1 MPKKVK
7 EPVHDH
13 WERKSHGNSSQDPLS
28 GDSQAASGRSDSESP
43 GLENFGSL
51 GSQSANG
58 SESSR
63 TEGFPGTLLD
73 ADEPAGHGNR
83 SAGGESE
90 PGNERTRAPGASGD
104 QHNPVNFR
112 LASVENIGAGGA
124 RTKFKDN
131 TAALELLLQLEADK
145 RQATQPEQT
154 ILARYVGWGGIPQ
167 AFDETNPDWE
177 KEYRKLL
184 ELLPSADYEAARA
197 STLNAHYTAP
207 EIIDGIYDGLQRLGV
222 GDGVRILEP
231 AAGIGHFAGKLP
243 FIADMTLN
251 ELDSVS
257 SRISRQLY
265 PEFTTIRQ
273 GFENF
278 RSPEGYF
285 DVAVGNPPFGDFR
298 VNDSRNPK
306 ISRFSIHN
314 FFMAKS
320 LDSLRDGGIS
330 AMVISRFFMDSK
342 KSDHRE
348 YLAGRAHFLGA
359 IRLPNNA
366 FRQNA
371 LTEVTTDIVFFQK
384 AKPGDEP
391 DRSWVDTGFVRCPK
405 TGESI
410 GVNSWFVNHPEQI
423 IGTMQLESRAFGNS
437 PECVAES
444 GLNLK
449 EEINTRLSALPRN
462 SFSAT
467 AALQGNIDDKP
478 QPPMDFTDSDIKV
491 DGFFI
496 TPDDR
501 IGIRKQDMLGKGDY
515 EYFHPRSTAENERI
529 RSAIQVRVTLMRLIR
544 LETQESAD
552 VTEMG
557 KVRQELNTLY
567 DRHVKSYDFIS
578 SRSNK
583 SVLKTDPA
591 YPLLQSL
598 EVEYDKGVTKV
609 MAQKE
614 GSSPRKPSA
623 RKAAIFTKRVNRPNT
638 LERSAETVKDALVIC
653 LNESGRVDIER
664 IAGLASVEPVVALR
678 ELHGLVYRN
687 PLSLEYETA
696 ETFLSGNVK
705 LKLEKTRGIQAGI
718 PTLTEDTR
726 EAFLR
731 QRFKPEAAEKFL
743 SLDIDL
749 LLIELQASADALQ
762 ASIPADIDA
771 IDISVQLISTWLP
784 QKDIQAFIVGHMGI
798 ADNECRAL
806 YVPPAGKWVTKFKG
820 GNKDLLENTWGTQR
834 IDALEIL
841 DRLFNNTPVQ
851 VKDVAGF
858 NDDGSPI
865 YKVNQEETLA
875 AQGKA
880 EQIANEF
887 TDWIWKDPERRER
900 LAKIYNDRFNTHVP
914 GSYDGYH
921 LSLPQASGDIKLR
934 GTQKNAI
941 WRGIQEGCGLGDHV
955 VGAGKTLTAIAT
967 IMEQRRMGL
976 VNKPL
981 VIVPN
986 HLLGQWKDEFY
997 KLYPGANV
1005 LVAEQS
1011 DFEKDNRKRLFA
1023 TIATGDF
1030 DAVILGHSSFKFL
1043 SLSSEDET
1051 AFLKEQVA
1059 DISESLHEFKQSLGS
1074 RDPSV
1079 KQMEKQKKR
1088 LEEKIKKLSDT
1099 GKKDDLLTF
1108 DQLGV
1113 DALFVD
1119 EADEFKNL
1127 AIVTSQSRIAGLGN
1141 LQGSEKAMDLFL
1153 KCRWIQKKR
1162 EGKGVYFYTGTPISN
1177 SLAELYTLQ
1186 RYMQYDELKSK
1197 GIAAF
1202 DSWSS
1207 TFGQVVTGWELDA
1220 TGVNYRLNARFAKFT
1235 NVPELMRMYRSFA
1248 DVVTHADLAA
1258 QAIAD
1263 GTGRLVPKL
1272 KGGKPT
1278 SVIVPRSRLQAQFMG
1293 EMEAVIDATTGRPVL
1308 DNLGREIKDWNPG
1321 SIIYRMENMPKDP
1334 RLDNALKVTHDAR
1347 IAALDFRLV
1356 NQHAPDDNDSK
1367 VNEAVRRIHKI
1378 WEENIY
1384 RKGTQLVFCDLST
1397 PKGKFTARPTDNP
1410 DAEEANSDD
1419 SFSMD
1424 EVLGE
1429 SIDPDKFSVY
1439 ADMRQKL
1446 IDLGVPANEIKFIHD
1461 ATNDQKRQELF
1472 RSVNNGD
1479 VRVLIGSTSKMGAG
1493 TNVQRRLVALHDL
1506 DCPWRP
1512 RDLEQRHG
1520 RGIRQ
1525 GNMFFEQ
1532 DKENFEL
1539 EICCYATERT
1549 YDARMWQTIEVKA
1562 RGIEQ
1567 FRNGSLTDRIIEDI
1581 AGDAANAAE
1590 MKASATGNQLI
1601 FLQVKIDADK
1611 RKQETM
1617 YRNWQRSR
1625 HSLEANIA
1633 RLPQQITELKALL
1646 DPVRRDLKYIEQ
1658 NKGVTGLN
1666 TGVTTFVWRKADDS
1680 KIPENAVEQLEIY
1693 LKDKM
1698 RKSVDNMAID
1708 VRDPVYVGDYRGM
1721 RLNVKAGSNAKGL
1734 YTHFNIERADGKKL
1748 SIDGMEIRYSAGDSF
1763 SPTGL
1768 FVRLDNLLADSVNAE
1783 SRCMGNIARLQKD
1796 LDVAKESVGG
1806 DYPQK
1811 AYLDALRQDSIE
1823 VMAEL
1828 KRMQDDEEYQS
1839 SWQPSSAAFESK
1851 PAAVTMPKEP
1861 AQGEL
1866 IELDFQRPDEND
1878 DDYEGELLA
1887 ELVEEPK
1894 HDLVDQLQHVAAPVE
1909 IISALIDEKSLV
1921 SPESAPSGVQKE
1933 PEPAETIYTAELSS
1947 NEDPVQTVITENSYL
1962 TVPFKYGRVIYN
1974 TDLDRL
1980 QVKFNH
1986 RPEKGSD
1993 EYRVMKLLSEQ
2004 GRFSYAPSQDR
2015 RWVRRLNDKSAI
2027 AAAGILQVEL
2037 PLPSIVS
2044 FTNTDDVQTSTEP
2057 LAKLQTDMFSLEQTS
2072 TTSGQLTADEIE
2084 AMEITVNE
2092 LFSRQQEGECSD
2104 LHLFD
2109 SARQLAESGS
2119 LEGKYLLSFCY
2130 LDGIGVKADPSTA
2143 IDLLHTAAAGGHGE
2157 ASYKV
2162 GELFETGMYGHTVDL
2177 KQAAHFYSLSDP
2189 DFSTPARERVDRLL
2203 SEQKL
2208 SVMSGFS
2215 EILTENEKQSG
2226 TEERFFSRMN
2236 LLYEKVAD
2244 AQIIKD
2250 NLESE
2255 LENITTNEQV
2265 FMIGGLAYDPVNAN
2279 LSDLHAM
2286 NKHIMATIRDA
2297 VTLRKEQGKPIEQT
2311 AGSYLGMAI
2320 NVRSV
2325 EDEMR
2330 FTLTGKR
2337 NWSPESLVYRKG
2349 EREKFVLPEFIEQI
2363 QKFAGSLQD
2372 ELKQCEE
2379 TLADLNE
2386 KCRSEMQKFEILR
2399 QRQLEAKEQELA
2411 APQQMEMNVI
2421 QKINRNR
2428 LH

>member
-1 MPKKVK
+1 MNKKVK
-7 EPVHDH
+7 EPTNDYR
-13 WERKSHGNSSQDPLS
+13 ERKPHDDSNQDPLP
-28 GDSQAASGRSDSESP
+28 GDSQATSDRPDTESS
-43 GLENFGSL
+43 GLENTGSM
-51 GSQSANG
+51 GNQPTNG
-58 SESSR
+58 SKSSR
-63 TEGFPGTLLD
+63 AEGISGTLLD
-73 ADEPAGHGNR
+73 ADQPAGYGNR
-83 SAGGESE
+83 SADRESE
-90 PGNERTRAPGASGD
+90 PGYERTGAAGASRN
-104 QHNPVNFR
+104 QHSPVNFR
-112 LASVENIGAGGA
+112 LDSVENIGAGGA
-124 RTKFKDN
+124 KTKFKDN
-131 TAALELLLQLEADK
+131 IVALELLHQLEVDK
-145 RQATQPEQT
+145 RLATPTEQT
-154 ILARYVGWGGIPQ
+154 ILARYVGWGGLPQ
-167 AFDETNPDWE
+167 AFDETNPSWE
-177 KEYRKLL
+177 KEYRQLL
-184 ELLPSADYEAARA
+184 ELLPPEDYEAARA

-207 EIIDGIYDGLQRLGV
+207 EVIDGIYDGLQRLGV

-243 FIADMTLN
+243 FKADMTLN
-251 ELDSVS
+251 ELDSIS
-257 SRISRQLY
+257 CRISRQLY
-265 PEFTTIRQ
+265 PEFTTIQQ

-285 DVAVGNPPFGDFR
+285 DIAVGNPPFGDFR
-298 VNDSRNPK
+298 VSDSRNPK

-320 LDSLRDGGIS
+320 LNSLREGGIT
-330 AMVISRFFMDSK
+330 AMVVSRFFMDSK
-342 KSDHRE
+342 KNDHRE
-348 YLAGRAHFLGA
+348 YLADRAHFLGA

-384 AKPGDEP
+384 AKPGEEP

-405 TGESI
+405 TGEPI
-410 GVNSWFVNHPEQI
+410 GINSWFVNHPEQI
-423 IGTMQLESRAFGNS
+423 IGIMQLESRGFGNS

-444 GLNLK
+444 GLNLRD
-449 EEINTRLSALPRN
+449 EINTRLSALPRS
-462 SFSAT
+462 SFSAIAT
-467 AALQGNIDDKP
+467 LQKEIDDKP
-478 QPPMDFTDSDIKV
+478 QPSMDFTDSGIKV

-501 IGIRKQDMLGKGDY
+501 IGIRKPDMLGKGDY
-515 EYFHPRSTAENERI
+515 DYFLPRSTAENERI
-529 RSAIQVRVTLMRLIR
+529 RSAIQIRDTLMRLIR
-544 LETQESAD
+544 LETLESAD
-552 VTEMG
+552 PLEMG
-557 KVRQELNTLY
+557 QVRQELNTLY
-567 DRHVKSYDFIS
+567 DRHVKNYDFIS

-598 EVEYDKGVTKV
+598 EVEYDKGVTKA

-614 GSSPRKPSA
+614 GTSPRKPSA

-638 LERSAETVKDALVIC
+638 LERSAESVKDALVIS
-653 LNESGRVDIER
+653 LNESGRVDIDR
-664 IAGLASVEPVVALR
+664 IAGLASVEPVIALR
-678 ELHGLVYRN
+678 ELEGLVYRN

-705 LKLEKTRGIQAGI
+705 HKLERTEDILAGI
-718 PTLTEDTR
+718 PLITDDTR
-726 EAFLR
+726 EAFLK

-743 SLDIDL
+743 TLDTNFL
-749 LLIELQASADALQ
+749 LSELKLSADALQ
-762 ASIPADIDA
+762 ASIPTDIDA
-771 IDISVQLISTWLP
+771 IDIAVQLISTWLP
-784 QKDIQAFIVGHMGI
+784 QKDIQAFIVGHLGI
-798 ADNECRAL
+798 ADQECRAL

-820 GNKDLLENTWGTQR
+820 GNKDRLENTWGTQR

-851 VKDVAGF
+851 VKDIVGF
-858 NDDGSPI
+858 NDDSSPI

-880 EQIANEF
+880 EQIAIEF

-900 LAKIYNDRFNTHVP
+900 LARIYNDRFNTHVP
-914 GSYDGYH
+914 GTYDGSH
-921 LSLPQASGDIKLR
+921 LSLPQASGDISLR

-976 VNKPL
+976 INKPL
-981 VIVPN
+981 VAVPN

-1011 DFEKDNRKRLFA
+1011 DFEKENRKRLFA

-1043 SLSSEDET
+1043 SLAPEDEM
-1051 AFLKEQVA
+1051 AFLKEQVT
-1059 DISESLHEFKQSLGS
+1059 DISESLREFQQSLGS

-1088 LEEKIKKLSDT
+1088 LEEKISKLSDT

-1186 RYMQYDELKSK
+1186 RYMQYDELKNK

-1293 EMEAVIDATTGRPVL
+1293 EMEIVIDATTGRPAL
-1308 DNLGREIKDWNPG
+1308 DNLGREIRDWNPG

-1356 NQHAPDDNDSK
+1356 NQHAPDDDGSK

-1378 WEENIY
+1378 WEENAY

-1397 PKGKFTARPTDNP
+1397 PKGKFTARPVNTP
-1410 DAEEANSDD
+1410 ESEEADTED

-1424 EVLGE
+1424 EILGE
-1429 SIDPDKFSVY
+1429 SIDPNKFSVY

-1446 IDLGVPANEIKFIHD
+1446 IDRGIPANEIKFIHD

-1472 RSVNNGD
+1472 RAVNNGD

-1625 HSLEANIA
+1625 HTLEANVA
-1633 RLPQQITELKALL
+1633 RLPQQISALEALL
-1646 DPVRRDLKYIEQ
+1646 GPIRNDIKYIEQ
-1658 NKGVTGLN
+1658 HKGIPGLN
-1666 TGVTTFVWRKADDS
+1666 TGVTTFLWRKTDDS
-1680 KIPENAVEQLEIY
+1680 KLPENAVEQLETY

-1698 RKSVDNMAID
+1698 RKSVDSMAID
-1708 VRDPVYVGDYRGM
+1708 VREPVYVGVYQGM
-1721 RLNVKAGSNAKGL
+1721 RLTVKAGSNAKGL
-1734 YTHFNIERADGKKL
+1734 YTQFNIERADGQRL
-1748 SIDGMEIRYSAGDSF
+1748 SINDMEIRYSAGDSF

-1768 FVRLDNLLADSVNAE
+1768 FVRLDNLLADSSNAE
-1783 SRCMGNIARLQKD
+1783 SRRKDYIASLQKD
-1796 LDVAKESVGG
+1796 LDVAKESIGG
-1806 DYPQK
+1806 DYPHK

-1851 PAAVTMPKEP
+1851 TVVVPSPQVPAE
-1861 AQGEL
+1861 GEL
-1866 IELDFQRPDEND
+1866 IELDFQQHDDTD
-1878 DDYEGELLA
+1878 DDYETDSLTHVA
-1887 ELVEEPK
+1887 EEPK
-1894 HDLVDQLQHVAAPVE
+1894 
-1909 IISALIDEKSLV
+1909 
-1921 SPESAPSGVQKE
+1921 PESADKMPQVAENLNTQSTPTVDPAAHSEAAKE
-1933 PEPAETIYTAELSS
+1933 PEPSETAIAVEPNIGETPEQKVIAENDFLS
-1947 NEDPVQTVITENSYL
+1947 I
-1962 TVPFKYGRVIYN
+1962 PFKYGSVIYN
-1974 TDLDRL
+1974 TNLDRL
-1980 QVKFNH
+1980 QVKFEH

-1993 EYRVMKLLSEQ
+1993 AYRVMKLLSEQ
-2004 GRFSYAPSQDR
+2004 GRFSYAPSQDK

-2037 PLPSIVS
+2037 PLPSDVC
-2044 FTNTDDVQTSTEP
+2044 TNPAEKTMLNTEP
-2057 LAKLQTDMFSLEQTS
+2057 AAILQTDMFSHDKAP
-2072 TTSGQLTADEIE
+2072 TTTKELTAYEIE

-2092 LFSRQQEGECSD
+2092 LFSRQQQGDCSD
-2104 LHLFD
+2104 LQLFD
-2109 SARQLAESGS
+2109 SARQLAEAGS

-2143 IDLLHTAAAGGHGE
+2143 IDLLHAAAAGGHDE

-2189 DFSTPARERVDRLL
+2189 DFSAPARERVNRLL

-2215 EILTENEKQSG
+2215 EILAENEKQSG

-2250 NLESE
+2250 NLATE
-2255 LENITTNEQV
+2255 LEHVNAFKRV
-2265 FMIGGLAYDPVNAN
+2265 FIIGGQQYDPADT
-2279 LSDLHAM
+2279 SITDLRAM
-2286 NKHIMATIRDA
+2286 NTHIMNTIRDA
-2297 VTLRKEQGKPIEQT
+2297 VTMRKEQGVAIEQI
-2311 AGSYLGMAI
+2311 AGSYQGMTI
-2320 NVRSV
+2320 SVRSV

-2337 NWSPESLVYRKG
+2337 NWSPDALVYRKG
-2349 EREKFVLPEFIEQI
+2349 ERAKFVLPEFIEEI

-2372 ELKQCEE
+2372 ELKRCEV

-2386 KCRSEMQKFEILR
+2386 KCRSEKEKFETLR
-2399 QRQLEAKEQELA
+2399 IRTLDAKHQEMA
-2411 APQQMEMNVI
+2411 TPSQKEMDGNPKVD
-2421 QKINRNR
+2421 RNR

>member
-1 MPKKVK
+1 MTKKVE
-7 EPVHDH
+7 EPSNDNR
-13 WERKSHGNSSQDPLS
+13 ERKSHNHSIENSVSGYHQTTSERSLIDESRLENSGPVGGEPTSGTTNAGSERFPGSLLDPDQSTGPRDQRASREPES
-28 GDSQAASGRSDSESP
+28 GD
-43 GLENFGSL
+43 
-51 GSQSANG
+51 
-58 SESSR
+58 
-63 TEGFPGTLLD
+63 
-73 ADEPAGHGNR
+73 
-83 SAGGESE
+83 
-90 PGNERTRAPGASGD
+90 ERTGADGASGS
-104 QHNPVNFR
+104 QHLPDNFR
-112 LASVENIGAGGA
+112 LSSVKDIGTGGA
-124 RTKFKDN
+124 RTKYRDN
-131 TAALELLLQLEADK
+131 IAALELLHKLETEK
-145 RQATQPEQT
+145 RHATSAEQS

-167 AFDETNPDWE
+167 AFDDTNTDWE
-177 KEYRKLL
+177 SEYSRLL
-184 ELLPSADYEAARA
+184 ELLPPADYEAARA
-197 STLNAHYTAP
+197 STLNAHYTPP
-207 EIIDGIYDGLQRLGV
+207 EVIDGIYDALGRLGV

-243 FIADMTLN
+243 FKADMTMN
-251 ELDSVS
+251 ELDSIS
-257 SRISRQLY
+257 SKISRQLY
-265 PEFTTIRQ
+265 PKFTTIKQ
-273 GFENF
+273 GFEEF

-285 DVAVGNPPFGDFR
+285 DIAVGNPPFGDFR
-298 VNDSRNPK
+298 VNDSRNPA

-320 LDSLRDGGIS
+320 LDSLREGGIS
-330 AMVISRFFMDSK
+330 AMVVSRFFMDSK

-348 YLAGRAHFLGA
+348 YLADRAHFLGA

-371 LTEVTTDIVFFQK
+371 LTEVTTDIVFLQK
-384 AKPGDEP
+384 ARPGEEP
-391 DRSWVDTGFVRCPK
+391 DRSWVDTGFMRCPK
-405 TGESI
+405 TGESFE
-410 GVNSWFVNHPEQI
+410 VNSWYVNHPEQI
-423 IGTMQLESRAFGNS
+423 IGNMQLESNAFGHS
-437 PECVAES
+437 PQCVAES
-444 GLNLK
+444 GIDLRA
-449 EEINTRLSALPRN
+449 EINNRFSVLPRN
-462 SFSAT
+462 CFTSKTTVA
-467 AALQGNIDDKP
+467 DDEVADSRP
-478 QPPMDFTDSDIKV
+478 EVDFTDTGIKV
-491 DGFFI
+491 DSFFV
-496 TPDDR
+496 TPDDK
-501 IGIRKQDMLGKGDY
+501 IGIRKPDMLGKGDY
-515 EYFHPRSTAENERI
+515 EYYVPRSTAENDRI
-529 RSAIQVRVTLMRLIR
+529 RSAIKIRDTLMRLIQ
-544 LETQESAD
+544 LETQETTSQA
-552 VTEMG
+552 EMDA
-557 KVRQELNTLY
+557 VRRELNKLY
-567 DRHVKSYDFIS
+567 DRHVKNYDFIS

-583 SVLKTDPA
+583 GVLKTDPA

-609 MAQKE
+609 MADKE
-614 GSSPRKPSA
+614 GTVPRKPSA
-623 RKAAIFTKRVNRPNT
+623 RKAAIFTKRVNKPNT
-638 LERSAETVKDALVIC
+638 LERSAESVKDALVIC
-653 LNESGRVDIER
+653 LNESGRVDIDR
-664 IAGLASVEPVVALR
+664 ISDLASVEPEVALR
-678 ELHGLVYRN
+678 DLSGLVYRN
-687 PLSLEYETA
+687 PLTLEYETA

-705 LKLEKTRGIQAGI
+705 LKLERTRGIIEGI
-718 PTLTEDTR
+718 PELTEQTR
-726 EAFLR
+726 DAFLR

-743 SLDIDL
+743 SVDTDL
-749 LLIELQASADALQ
+749 LLSELQVSAEALQ
-762 ASIPADIDA
+762 SSIPADIDA
-771 IDISVQLISTWLP
+771 IDISVQLVSTWLP
-784 QKDIQAFIVGHMGI
+784 QKDIQAFIVGHLGI
-798 ADNECRAL
+798 ADKECSAL
-806 YVPPAGKWVTKFKG
+806 YVPPAGKWITKFKG

-834 IDALEIL
+834 MDALEIL

-887 TDWIWKDPERRER
+887 TDWIWTDPERRER
-900 LAKIYNDRFNTHVP
+900 LARRYNDRFNTHVP
-914 GSYDGYH
+914 GTYDGSH
-921 LSLPQASGDIKLR
+921 LTLPQASGDIKLR

-1043 SLSSEDET
+1043 SLSPEDES
-1051 AFLKEQVA
+1051 AFLKEQVD
-1059 DISESLHEFKQSLGS
+1059 DISQSLRDFKQSLGS

-1088 LEEKIKKLSDT
+1088 LEEKIKKISDT

-1127 AIVTSQSRIAGLGN
+1127 AIVTSQTRIAGLGN
-1141 LQGSEKAMDLFL
+1141 LLGSEKAMDLFL
-1153 KCRWIQKKR
+1153 KCRWLQKKR
-1162 EGKGVYFYTGTPISN
+1162 DGKGVYFYTGTPISN

-1197 GIAAF
+1197 NIAAF

-1248 DVVTHADLAA
+1248 DVVTHSDLAN
-1258 QAIAD
+1258 QALAD

-1293 EMEAVIDATTGRPVL
+1293 EMETVIDATTGRPAL

-1334 RLDNALKVTHDAR
+1334 RIDNALKVTHDAR

-1356 NQHAPDDNDSK
+1356 DPHAPDDEGSK

-1378 WEENIY
+1378 WEENTY

-1397 PKGKFTARPTDNP
+1397 PKGKFTARQNNN
-1410 DAEEANSDD
+1410 AETEVAAPEDG
-1419 SFSMD
+1419 FSMD
-1424 EVLGE
+1424 EILGE

-1446 IDLGVPANEIKFIHD
+1446 IDLGIPANEIKFIHD

-1472 RSVNNGD
+1472 RSVNNGE
-1479 VRVLIGSTSKMGAG
+1479 VRILIGSTSKMGAG

-1625 HSLEANIA
+1625 HSLETSVT
-1633 RLPQQITELKALL
+1633 RLPHQISELEALL
-1646 DPVRRDLKYIEQ
+1646 EPIRNDLHYIEQ
-1658 NKGVTGLN
+1658 HKGISGLD
-1666 TGVTTFVWRKADDS
+1666 TGVTKFHWRKADDV
-1680 KIPENAVEQLEIY
+1680 KLPENAVELLETY

-1698 RKSVDNMAID
+1698 RKSVDNMALD
-1708 VRDPVYVGDYRGM
+1708 VRDPVYVGVYRGLKLSV
-1721 RLNVKAGSNAKGL
+1721 RAGSNAKGL
-1734 YTHFNIERADGKKL
+1734 YTHFVIERADGQKL
-1748 SIDGMEIRYSAGDSF
+1748 SIEGMEIRYSAGDSF

-1768 FVRLDNLLADSVNAE
+1768 FVRLDNLLSDSVNSE
-1783 SRCMGNIARLQKD
+1783 SRCVANIERLKKD
-1796 LDVAKESVGG
+1796 LDVAKEAISG

-1828 KRMQDDEEYQS
+1828 KRMQDDEEYIS
-1839 SWQPSSAAFESK
+1839 TWQPSSAAFESK
-1851 PAAVTMPKEP
+1851 PVAATPAKEP
-1861 AQGEL
+1861 AEGEL
-1866 IELDFQRPDEND
+1866 IELDFQPPEATEDHIDTKNNRDST
-1878 DDYEGELLA
+1878 A
-1887 ELVEEPK
+1887 ESQPTDIETLNPEV
-1894 HDLVDQLQHVAAPVE
+1894 DLITAAPEAPLV
-1909 IISALIDEKSLV
+1909 ISSNTTETVDAETPNPLAAADTLN
-1921 SPESAPSGVQKE
+1921 
-1933 PEPAETIYTAELSS
+1933 PAEESQDT
-1947 NEDPVQTVITENSYL
+1947 YL
-1962 TVPFKYGRVIYN
+1962 TIPFKYGSVIYN
-1974 TDLDRL
+1974 TDLNRL
-1980 QVKFNH
+1980 QIKFSN

-1993 EYRVMKLLSEQ
+1993 EYRLMKLLSEQ
-2004 GRFSYAPSQDR
+2004 GRFSFAPSQDR
-2015 RWVRRLNDKSAI
+2015 RWVRRLTDKSAI

-2037 PLPSIVS
+2037 PLPSVVCQAA
-2044 FTNTDDVQTSTEP
+2044 TDSAPPAPHTS
-2057 LAKLQTDMFSLEQTS
+2057 AKLQTDMFTEAQS
-2072 TTSGQLTADEIE
+2072 TESQRKLTDDEIA
-2084 AMEITVNE
+2084 AMEITANE
-2092 LFSRQQEGECSD
+2092 LFSRQQEGNCSD

-2109 SARQLAESGS
+2109 SVRQLAEAGS
-2119 LEGKYLLSFCY
+2119 MEGKYLLSFCY
-2130 LDGIGVKADPSTA
+2130 FDGIGVQADPRTA
-2143 IDLLHTAAAGGHGE
+2143 IDLLHAAAEGGHDE
-2157 ASYKV
+2157 ARYKV

-2189 DFSTPARERVDRLL
+2189 DFSKPARERINRLL

-2215 EILTENEKQSG
+2215 EILAENEKQSG
-2226 TEERFFSRMN
+2226 SEERFFSRMN

-2244 AQIIKD
+2244 AQVLQE
-2250 NLESE
+2250 NVANE
-2255 LENITTNEQV
+2255 LEHMKENAPVFNIAGQV
-2265 FMIGGLAYDPVNAN
+2265 YDPVNSSI
-2279 LSDLHAM
+2279 SDLHAM
-2286 NKHIMATIRDA
+2286 NSHIMSTIRDA
-2297 VTLRKEQGKPIEQT
+2297 VTMRKKQGRPIEQI
-2311 AGSYLGMAI
+2311 AGSYQGMQI
-2320 NVRSV
+2320 SVRSV
-2325 EDEMR
+2325 ENEMR

-2337 NWSPESLVYRKG
+2337 NWSPEELVYRKG

-2363 QKFAGSLQD
+2363 QKFTASLKD
-2372 ELKQCEE
+2372 ELHRCEE

-2386 KCRSEMQKFEILR
+2386 KCRSEREKYETLR
-2399 QRQLEAKEQELA
+2399 QRQLEPKKQEMAKPLQT
-2411 APQQMEMNVI
+2411 EMNGTPKVI
-2421 QKINRNR
+2421 RNR

>member
-1 MPKKVK
+1 MTKKVE
-7 EPVHDH
+7 EPTNDNR
-13 WERKSHGNSSQDPLS
+13 ERKSHNHSSKNSLS
-28 GDSQAASGRSDSESP
+28 GDHQTTSERSLLDEP
-43 GLENFGSL
+43 GLENSGPLGGEPASGTANAGSERFPGSL
-51 GSQSANG
+51 LDTDQPTGPGDQRSGREPESWDERTGAAGAPGSQYQ
-58 SESSR
+58 
-63 TEGFPGTLLD
+63 PD
-73 ADEPAGHGNR
+73 
-83 SAGGESE
+83 
-90 PGNERTRAPGASGD
+90 
-104 QHNPVNFR
+104 NFR
-112 LASVENIGAGGA
+112 LSSVQDIGAGGA
-124 RTKFKDN
+124 RTKYRDN
-131 TAALELLLQLEADK
+131 IAALELLHKLEAEK
-145 RQATQPEQT
+145 RQASSAEQS
-154 ILARYVGWGGIPQ
+154 IMARYVGWGGIPQ
-167 AFDETNPDWE
+167 AFDETNTDWE
-177 KEYRKLL
+177 SEYNRLL

-207 EIIDGIYDGLQRLGV
+207 EVIDGIYDALGRLGV

-243 FIADMTLN
+243 FKADMTLN
-251 ELDSVS
+251 ELDSIS

-265 PEFTTIRQ
+265 PKFTTIKQ
-273 GFENF
+273 GFEDF

-285 DVAVGNPPFGDFR
+285 DIAVGNPPFGDFR
-298 VNDSRNPK
+298 VNDPRNPA

-320 LDSLRDGGIS
+320 LDSLREGGIS
-330 AMVISRFFMDSK
+330 AMVVSRFFMDSK

-348 YLAGRAHFLGA
+348 YLADRAHFLGA

-371 LTEVTTDIVFFQK
+371 LTEVTTDIVFLQK
-384 AKPGDEP
+384 ARPGEEP
-391 DRSWVDTGFVRCPK
+391 DRSWVDTGFMRCPK
-405 TGESI
+405 TGESFE
-410 GVNSWFVNHPEQI
+410 VNAWYVNHPEQI
-423 IGTMQLESRAFGNS
+423 IGNMQLESNAFGHA
-437 PECVAES
+437 PQCVAES
-444 GLNLK
+444 GLDLRA
-449 EEINTRLSALPRN
+449 EINNRFSVLPRN
-462 SFSAT
+462 CFTSRTTVANDEV
-467 AALQGNIDDKP
+467 ADARP
-478 QPPMDFTDSDIKV
+478 EVDFTDTGIKV
-491 DGFFI
+491 DSFFV
-496 TPDDR
+496 TPDDK
-501 IGIRKQDMLGKGDY
+501 IGIRKPDMLGKGDY
-515 EYFHPRSTAENERI
+515 EYYAPRSTAENDRI
-529 RSAIQVRVTLMRLIR
+529 RSAIKVRDTLMRLIQ
-544 LETQESAD
+544 LETQEASSQS
-552 VTEMG
+552 EMDMI
-557 KVRQELNTLY
+557 RRELNTLY
-567 DRHVKSYDFIS
+567 DRHVKNYDFIS

-583 SVLKTDPA
+583 GVLKTDPA

-598 EVEYDKGVTKV
+598 EIEYDKGVTKV
-609 MAQKE
+609 MAEKE
-614 GSSPRKPSA
+614 GTVPRKPSA

-653 LNESGRVDIER
+653 LNESGRVDIGR
-664 IAGLASVEPVVALR
+664 ISDLASVEPEVALR
-678 ELHGLVYRN
+678 DLHGLVYRN
-687 PLSLEYETA
+687 PLTLEYETA

-705 LKLEKTRGIQAGI
+705 LKLERTRGIIEGI
-718 PTLTEDTR
+718 PALTEQTR
-726 EAFLR
+726 DAFLR
-731 QRFKPEAAEKFL
+731 QRFKPEAAERFL
-743 SLDIDL
+743 SVDTDL
-749 LLIELQASADALQ
+749 LLSELLVSAEALQ
-762 ASIPADIDA
+762 SSLPADIDA
-771 IDISVQLISTWLP
+771 IDISVQLVSTWLP
-784 QKDIQAFIVGHMGI
+784 QKDIQAFIVGHLGI
-798 ADNECRAL
+798 ADKECSAL
-806 YVPPAGKWVTKFKG
+806 YVPPAGKWITKFKG

-834 IDALEIL
+834 MDALEIL

-887 TDWIWKDPERRER
+887 TDWIWTDPERRER
-900 LAKIYNDRFNTHVP
+900 LARRYNDKFNTHVP
-914 GSYDGYH
+914 GTYDGSH
-921 LSLPQASGDIKLR
+921 LTLPQASGDIKLR

-1043 SLSSEDET
+1043 ALSPEDEA
-1051 AFLKEQVA
+1051 AFLKEQIA
-1059 DISESLHEFKQSLGS
+1059 DISHSLREFQQSLGS

-1088 LEEKIKKLSDT
+1088 LEEKIKKISDT

-1127 AIVTSQSRIAGLGN
+1127 AIVTSQTRIAGLGN

-1162 EGKGVYFYTGTPISN
+1162 DGKGVYFYTGTPISN

-1197 GIAAF
+1197 NIAAF

-1248 DVVTHADLAA
+1248 DVVTHADLAN
-1258 QAIAD
+1258 QALAD

-1293 EMEAVIDATTGRPVL
+1293 EMETVIDATTGRPAL

-1334 RLDNALKVTHDAR
+1334 RIDNALKVTHDAR

-1356 NQHAPDDNDSK
+1356 DPHAPDDEGSK

-1378 WEENIY
+1378 WEENTY

-1397 PKGKFTARPTDNP
+1397 PKGKFTARPNN
-1410 DAEEANSDD
+1410 DAETEVAAAED

-1424 EVLGE
+1424 EILGE

-1446 IDLGVPANEIKFIHD
+1446 IDLGIPANEIKFIHD

-1479 VRVLIGSTSKMGAG
+1479 VRILIGSTSKMGAG

-1625 HSLEANIA
+1625 HSLEASVT
-1633 RLPQQITELKALL
+1633 RLPQQISELEALL
-1646 DPVRRDLKYIEQ
+1646 EPIRNDLHYIEQ
-1658 NKGVTGLN
+1658 HKAISGLD
-1666 TGVTTFVWRKADDS
+1666 TGVTKFHWRKADDV
-1680 KIPENAVEQLEIY
+1680 KLPENAVELLETY

-1698 RKSVDNMAID
+1698 RKSVDNMALD
-1708 VRDPVYVGDYRGM
+1708 VRDPVYVGVYRGLKLSV
-1721 RLNVKAGSNAKGL
+1721 RAGSNAKGL
-1734 YTHFNIERADGKKL
+1734 YTHFVIERADGQKL
-1748 SIDGMEIRYSAGDSF
+1748 SIDGMEVRYSAGDSF

-1768 FVRLDNLLADSVNAE
+1768 FVRLDNLLSDSVNSE
-1783 SRCMGNIARLQKD
+1783 SRCVANIERLKKD
-1796 LDVAKESVGG
+1796 LDVAKEAISG

-1828 KRMQDDEEYQS
+1828 KRMQDDEDYIS
-1839 SWQPSSAAFESK
+1839 TWQPSSAAFESK
-1851 PAAVTMPKEP
+1851 PVAAAPTKEP
-1861 AQGEL
+1861 AECEL
-1866 IELDFQRPDEND
+1866 IELDFQPPEET
-1878 DDYEGELLA
+1878 DDYTNTENNPDSTPESQPTG
-1887 ELVEEPK
+1887 VETVNLEV
-1894 HDLVDQLQHVAAPVE
+1894 DLITAAPDAPVVMSSDTTGIADSE
-1909 IISALIDEKSLV
+1909 TANTLAAADTLN
-1921 SPESAPSGVQKE
+1921 PEEESQ
-1933 PEPAETIYTAELSS
+1933 YT
-1947 NEDPVQTVITENSYL
+1947 YL
-1962 TVPFKYGRVIYN
+1962 TIPFKYGSVIYN
-1974 TDLDRL
+1974 TDLNRL
-1980 QVKFNH
+1980 QVKFSN

-2004 GRFSYAPSQDR
+2004 GRFSFAPSQDR
-2015 RWVRRLNDKSAI
+2015 RWVRRLTDKSAI

-2037 PLPSIVS
+2037 PLPSVVCLVATES
-2044 FTNTDDVQTSTEP
+2044 VPPAPDTST
-2057 LAKLQTDMFSLEQTS
+2057 KLQTDMFTEVQSADSQRK
-2072 TTSGQLTADEIE
+2072 LTDDEIA
-2084 AMEITVNE
+2084 AMEITANE
-2092 LFSRQQEGECSD
+2092 LFSRQQEGNCSD

-2109 SARQLAESGS
+2109 SVRQLAEAGS
-2119 LEGKYLLSFCY
+2119 MEGKYLLSFCY
-2130 LDGIGVKADPSTA
+2130 FDGIGVQADPTTA
-2143 IDLLHTAAAGGHGE
+2143 IDLLHAAAEGGHDE
-2157 ASYKV
+2157 ARYKV

-2189 DFSTPARERVDRLL
+2189 DFSSPARERVNRLL

-2215 EILTENEKQSG
+2215 EILAENEKQSG
-2226 TEERFFSRMN
+2226 SEERFFSRMN

-2244 AQIIKD
+2244 AQVLKE
-2250 NLESE
+2250 NVANE
-2255 LENITTNEQV
+2255 LENMKENAPVFKIAGQV
-2265 FMIGGLAYDPVNAN
+2265 YDPAN
-2279 LSDLHAM
+2279 SSISDLHAM
-2286 NKHIMATIRDA
+2286 NSHIMSTIRDA
-2297 VTLRKEQGKPIEQT
+2297 VTMRKEQGRPIEQI
-2311 AGSYLGMAI
+2311 AGSYQGMQI
-2320 NVRSV
+2320 SVRSV
-2325 EDEMR
+2325 ENEMR

-2337 NWSPESLVYRKG
+2337 NWSPEELVYRKG

-2363 QKFAGSLQD
+2363 QKFTVSLKD
-2372 ELKQCEE
+2372 ELNRCEE

-2386 KCRSEMQKFEILR
+2386 KCRSEKEKFETLR
-2399 QRQLEAKEQELA
+2399 QRELESKKQELV
-2411 APQQMEMNVI
+2411 APPQTEMNGI
-2421 QKINRNR
+2421 PKGIRNR

>member
-1 MPKKVK
+1 
-7 EPVHDH
+7 
-13 WERKSHGNSSQDPLS
+13 
-28 GDSQAASGRSDSESP
+28 
-43 GLENFGSL
+43 
-51 GSQSANG
+51 
-58 SESSR
+58 
-63 TEGFPGTLLD
+63 
-73 ADEPAGHGNR
+73 
-83 SAGGESE
+83 
-90 PGNERTRAPGASGD
+90 
-104 QHNPVNFR
+104 
-112 LASVENIGAGGA
+112 
-124 RTKFKDN
+124 
-131 TAALELLLQLEADK
+131 
-145 RQATQPEQT
+145 
-154 ILARYVGWGGIPQ
+154 
-167 AFDETNPDWE
+167 
-177 KEYRKLL
+177 
-184 ELLPSADYEAARA
+184 
-197 STLNAHYTAP
+197 
-207 EIIDGIYDGLQRLGV
+207 
-222 GDGVRILEP
+222 
-231 AAGIGHFAGKLP
+231 
-243 FIADMTLN
+243 
-251 ELDSVS
+251 
-257 SRISRQLY
+257 
-265 PEFTTIRQ
+265 
-273 GFENF
+273 
-278 RSPEGYF
+278 
-285 DVAVGNPPFGDFR
+285 
-298 VNDSRNPK
+298 
-306 ISRFSIHN
+306 
-314 FFMAKS
+314 
-320 LDSLRDGGIS
+320 
-330 AMVISRFFMDSK
+330 MVVSRFFMDSK

-348 YLAGRAHFLGA
+348 YLADRAHFLGA

-384 AKPGDEP
+384 AMPGEEP
-391 DRSWVDTGFVRCPK
+391 DRSWVDVGFVRCPK
-405 TGESI
+405 TGESME
-410 GVNSWFVNHPEQI
+410 VNSWFVNHPEQL
-423 IGTMQLESRAFGNS
+423 IGNMQFESRAFGNS
-437 PECVAES
+437 PQCVAEV
-444 GLNLK
+444 GLNLR
-449 EEINTRLSALPRN
+449 EEINRRLSSLPRN
-462 SFSAT
+462 CFTAEAT
-467 AALQGNIDDKP
+467 LPNQAVDAP
-478 QPPMDFTDSDIKV
+478 QPEMDFTDTDIKV

-501 IGIRKQDMLGKGDY
+501 IGIRKADMLGKGDY
-515 EYFHPRSTAENERI
+515 EYFLPRSTAENERI
-529 RSAIQVRVTLMRLIR
+529 RSAIQIRDTLMRLIR
-544 LETQESAD
+544 LETQEPSD
-552 VTEMG
+552 QVKMDEE
-557 KVRQELNTLY
+557 RRELNILY
-567 DRHVKSYDFIS
+567 DRHVKNYDFIS

-583 SVLKTDPA
+583 SVLKTDPS

-614 GSSPRKPSA
+614 GTSPRKPSA

-638 LERSAETVKDALVIC
+638 ISLSAETVKDALVIC
-653 LNESGRVDIER
+653 LNETGRVDIDR
-664 IAGLASVEPVVALR
+664 IASLASVDTVIALR
-678 ELHGLVYRN
+678 ELRGFVYRN
-687 PLSLEYETA
+687 PMTLEYETA

-718 PTLTEDTR
+718 PTLTDENR

-731 QRFKPEAAEKFL
+731 QRFTPEAAEKFL
-743 SLDIDL
+743 SLDTDQL
-749 LLIELQASADALQ
+749 LSELQVSEEALQ
-762 ASIPADIDA
+762 SSIPADIDA

-784 QKDIQAFIVGHMGI
+784 QKDIQAFIVGHLGI
-798 ADNECRAL
+798 ADQECRAL
-806 YVPPAGKWVTKFKG
+806 YVPPAGKWVIKFKG

-834 IDALEIL
+834 MDALEIL

-851 VKDVAGF
+851 VRDVAGF
-858 NDDGSPI
+858 NDDGTPF

-900 LAKIYNDRFNTHVP
+900 LARIYNDRFNTHVP
-914 GSYDGYH
+914 GTYDGSH
-921 LSLPQASGDIKLR
+921 LTLPQASGDIKLR
-934 GTQKNAI
+934 GTQKSAI
-941 WRGIQEGCGLGDHV
+941 WRGIQEGYGLDDHV

-981 VIVPN
+981 VCVPN

-1011 DFEKDNRKRLFA
+1011 DFEKENRKRLFA

-1030 DAVILGHSSFKFL
+1030 DAVILGHSSFKFI
-1043 SLSSEDET
+1043 SLSPEDET
-1051 AFLKEQVA
+1051 AFLKEQVT
-1059 DISESLHEFKQSLGS
+1059 DISQSLREFKESLGTK
-1074 RDPSV
+1074 DPSV

-1088 LEEKIKKLSDT
+1088 LEERIKNLSDT

-1141 LQGSEKAMDLFL
+1141 LQGAEKAMDLFL

-1162 EGKGVYFYTGTPISN
+1162 GGKGVYFYTGTPISN

-1186 RYMQYDELKSK
+1186 RYMQYDELKDK

-1248 DVVTHADLAA
+1248 DVITHEDLAA
-1258 QAIAD
+1258 QARAD
-1263 GTGRLVPKL
+1263 GSGRLVPKL

-1293 EMEAVIDATTGRPVL
+1293 EMETVIDAATGRPAL

-1321 SIIYRMENMPKDP
+1321 SIIHRMENMPKDP
-1334 RLDNALKVTHDAR
+1334 RIDNALKVTHDAR

-1356 NQHAPDDNDSK
+1356 NPNAPDDEDSK

-1378 WEENIY
+1378 WEANTY

-1397 PKGKFTARPTDNP
+1397 PKGKFSAKPTETPNP
-1410 DAEEANSDD
+1410 DDAESED

-1424 EVLGE
+1424 EILGE

-1439 ADMRQKL
+1439 ADIKQKL
-1446 IDLGVPANEIKFIHD
+1446 IDRGVPAHEIKFIHD

-1472 RSVNNGD
+1472 RAVNNGD
-1479 VRVLIGSTSKMGAG
+1479 VRVVIGSTSKMGAG

-1520 RGIRQ
+1520 RAIRQ
-1525 GNMFFEQ
+1525 GNIFFEQ

-1549 YDARMWQTIEVKA
+1549 YDARMWQTIEIKA

-1567 FRNGSLTDRIIEDI
+1567 FRNGSLTDRIIEDV

-1601 FLQVKIDADK
+1601 FQQVKIEADK

-1625 HSLEANIA
+1625 HSLEANVA
-1633 RLPQQITELKALL
+1633 RLPQQISELEALL
-1646 DPVRRDLKYIEQ
+1646 EPIRQDLNYIE
-1658 NKGVTGLN
+1658 KHKSVPGLN
-1666 TGVTTFVWRKADDS
+1666 TGVTTFLWRKADDS
-1680 KIPENAVEQLEIY
+1680 KLPENAVELLETY

-1708 VRDPVYVGDYRGM
+1708 VREPVYIGDYRGM
-1721 RLNVKAGSNAKGL
+1721 KLSVRAGSNAKGL
-1734 YTHFNIERADGKKL
+1734 YTHFNIERADGQKL
-1748 SIDGMEIRYSAGDSF
+1748 NIDGMEIRYTASDSF

-1768 FVRLDNLLADSVNAE
+1768 FVRLDNLMADCVNAE
-1783 SRCMGNIARLQKD
+1783 SRCMGNIVRLHKD
-1796 LDVAKESVGG
+1796 LDVAKESMGG

-1828 KRMQDDEEYQS
+1828 KRMQDDEEYES
-1839 SWQPSSAAFESK
+1839 NWQPSSAAYETK
-1851 PAAVTMPKEP
+1851 PAQTSPTKEP
-1861 AQGEL
+1861 ARG
-1866 IELDFQRPDEND
+1866 
-1878 DDYEGELLA
+1878 
-1887 ELVEEPK
+1887 ELVEL
-1894 HDLVDQLQHVAAPVE
+1894 DLQQ
-1909 IISALIDEKSLV
+1909 
-1921 SPESAPSGVQKE
+1921 PED
-1933 PEPAETIYTAELSS
+1933 
-1947 NEDPVQTVITENSYL
+1947 NEDDYDMELVTDVITETTPVSVVEASQAEVPPEILATPAKEAITISSESVRTDTPSGPIVADTTGAPDMMKNTARGQQAS
-1962 TVPFKYGRVIYN
+1962 TTAAQDPFISIPFKYGTVIYN

-1980 QVKFNH
+1980 QVKFNQ

-1993 EYRVMKLLSEQ
+1993 EHRIMKLLSEQ
-2004 GRFSYAPSQDR
+2004 GRFSFAPSQDR

-2037 PLPSIVS
+2037 PLPSVVCAHNQEINQPQPDS
-2044 FTNTDDVQTSTEP
+2044 SAQLQAEMFTPETSP
-2057 LAKLQTDMFSLEQTS
+2057 VPSR
-2072 TTSGQLTADEIE
+2072 QLTDSEISS
-2084 AMEITVNE
+2084 MEITLNE
-2092 LFSRQQEGECSD
+2092 LFSRHQEGNCSD
-2104 LHLFD
+2104 LQLFD
-2109 SARQLAESGS
+2109 SALQLAEAGS
-2119 LEGKYLLSFCY
+2119 MEGKYLLSFCY
-2130 LDGIGVKADPSTA
+2130 LDGIGVKVDHSIA
-2143 IDLLHTAAAGGHGE
+2143 IELLHDAAAAGHDE

-2177 KQAAHFYSLSDP
+2177 KQAAHFYGQSDP
-2189 DFSTPARERVDRLL
+2189 TFSSPARERIDRLMAA
-2203 SEQKL
+2203 QKL
-2208 SVMSGFS
+2208 SAMSGFR
-2215 EILTENEKQSG
+2215 EILAENEKQSG
-2226 TEERFFSRMN
+2226 TEERFFNRMN

-2244 AQIIKD
+2244 AQVLKD
-2250 NLESE
+2250 NLEVE
-2255 LENITTNEQV
+2255 LENISNNEPV
-2265 FMIGGLAYDPVNAN
+2265 FMMGGDSYDPENA
-2279 LSDLHAM
+2279 STADLHAM
-2286 NKHIMATIRDA
+2286 NKHIMGVIRDA
-2297 VTLRKEQGKPIEQT
+2297 VTQRKERGMPVQQI
-2311 AGSYLGMAI
+2311 AGSYQGLLIGI
-2320 NVRSV
+2320 RSV
-2325 EDEMR
+2325 ENEMR

-2337 NWSPESLVYRKG
+2337 NWSPDELVYRKG
-2349 EREKFVLPEFIEQI
+2349 EREKFVLSEFILQI
-2363 QKFAGSLQD
+2363 QKFTTSLQD
-2372 ELKQCEE
+2372 ELQRSEE

-2386 KCRSEMQKFEILR
+2386 KCRAEKGKFETLK
-2399 QRQLEAKEQELA
+2399 QREIESKKQELA
-2411 APQQMEMNVI
+2411 APPQPEINGVL
-2421 QKINRNR
+2421 KGNRNR